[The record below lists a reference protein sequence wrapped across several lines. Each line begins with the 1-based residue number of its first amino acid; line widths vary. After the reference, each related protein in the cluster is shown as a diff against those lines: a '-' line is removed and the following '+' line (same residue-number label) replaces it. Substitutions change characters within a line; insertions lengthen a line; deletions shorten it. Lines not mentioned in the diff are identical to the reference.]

1 MRNVR
6 PATVMPRMRLLM
18 VVVVLAGC
26 AFALVAR
33 AFQMQVLKREFYQ
46 DQGDARFLRDIVI
59 PASRGMITDRFGEPL
74 AISTPMVSLWVHPAT
89 LREVP
94 ARIATLAVAM
104 KLQPDELAKRI
115 ADRKHLEFMYLTR
128 QMTPEAAEAVLAH
141 KIPGVHGQREYQRF
155 YPGGEVFA
163 HVLGVTNVDD
173 AGQEGMELAHNASL
187 VGHPGVK
194 RVIKNRRGEVVETV
208 EEIRAAIPGQTL
220 QLTLD
225 RRIQY
230 LAYRE
235 LKAAMFEHSASSGS
249 MVILDI
255 PTGDVLAMVNYPSF
269 NPNARSNGDT
279 NARRNRAIT
288 DLFEPGS
295 VVKAF
300 TVAAGLESGKFKPET
315 VIDTTPGTLRVRNH
329 TVRDIHNYG
338 LVDLTKLLT
347 KSSNVAA
354 TKIAL
359 ELDNEHL
366 YDMFHR
372 FGFGELTGSDFPGES
387 IGTLPEPSGWGQVEK
402 ATLSYG
408 YGLSVNAVQ
417 VAQSYAALADG
428 GRLRPAHF
436 VHNADQAEPTSM
448 LDPEIA
454 NTVLLMLETVT
465 GPGGSGTK
473 AAIPNYRV
481 AGKTGTARR
490 AVAGGYEGRYV
501 SVFAGVVPVSQ
512 PRLAAVV
519 VVNDPQGGA
528 YYGGLVAA
536 PVFGRVMDDAMRL
549 LNVAPDNLQTQL
561 IAADVPIPTEQSQT
575 EQFPVEQIPAEQ
587 FAEGVL
593 P

>member
-6 PATVMPRMRLLM
+6 PATVMPRLRLLM
-18 VVVVLAGC
+18 VVLALGGC

-46 DQGDARFLRDIVI
+46 DQGDSRFLRDIEVA
-59 PASRGMITDRFGEPL
+59 ASRGTITDRNGEPL
-74 AISTPMVSLWVHPAT
+74 AISTPMVSLWLHPQT
-89 LREVP
+89 LLEDP
-94 ARIATLAVAM
+94 ARVTQLAAATNAKA
-104 KLQPDELAKRI
+104 DDLAKRI
-115 ADRKHLEFMYLTR
+115 AARKHLEFMYLTR
-128 QMTPEAAEAVLAH
+128 HLPPEVAEPILALQ
-141 KIPGVHGQREYQRF
+141 IPGVHGQREYRRF

-163 HVLGVTNVDD
+163 HVLGVTDVDD
-173 AGQEGMELAHNASL
+173 NGQEGMELAHNAAL

-194 RVIKNRRGEVVETV
+194 RVIKNRRGEIVENV
-208 EEIRAAIPGQTL
+208 EEVRAAVPGQTL
-220 QLTLD
+220 TLTLD

-235 LKAAMFEHSASSGS
+235 LKAAMFEHAASSGS

-269 NPNARSNGDT
+269 NPNSRSNGDT
-279 NARRNRAIT
+279 AVRRNRALT

-295 VVKAF
+295 VMKAF
-300 TVAAGLESGKFKPET
+300 TVAAGLESGKFKADT

-329 TVRDIHNYG
+329 IVRDIHNYG
-338 LVDLTKLLT
+338 LVDLTRLLT

-354 TKIAL
+354 TRIAL

-372 FGFGELTGSDFPGES
+372 FGFGGQTGSGFPGET
-387 IGTLPEPSGWGQVEK
+387 IGSLPEPSGWGQVEK

-436 VHNADQAEPTSM
+436 VHDAHADEPSSM

-454 NTVLLMLETVT
+454 QTVLLMLETVT

-473 AAIPNYRV
+473 AAVPNYRV

-519 VVNDPQGGA
+519 VVNDPRGGA

-549 LNVAPDNLQTQL
+549 LNVAPDNLQPQL
-561 IAADVPIPTEQSQT
+561 VAADVPTPG
-575 EQFPVEQIPAEQ
+575 Q
-587 FAEGVL
+587 FAEGVM